1 MYISTYPIRCK
12 HLFIAAVSAILLSA
26 CVSTPTSTAETS
38 QQASARP
45 SEPEAPSV
53 LIKGKSARTI
63 FDGIVKYRT
72 QKGMRII
79 QRDAQ
84 RVEFSMSVP
93 KSNPPAEA
101 RMLYSIS
108 PAPDGLRLSAQVF
121 QVIKQGGKTQTSDIT
136 SSLRDK
142 LDEELVTYTR

>member
-1 MYISTYPIRCK
+1 M
-12 HLFIAAVSAILLSA
+12 
-26 CVSTPTSTAETS
+26 
-38 QQASARP
+38 
-45 SEPEAPSV
+45 

-63 FDGIVKYRT
+63 LDGIVKYRT